1 MKVKEIIEHLKKYD
15 EDDSV
20 VIAWWDRDS
29 FDPDLV
35 NNPSLNWESACY
47 IMDDIDWS
55 LTHDEIEDALKT
67 FLEEDLNK

>member
-1 MKVKEIIEHLKKYD
+1 MKVKEIIEHLKNNYD

-35 NNPSLNWESACY
+35 NDPSLDWESACSF
-47 IMDDIDWS
+47 MDDIDWS
-55 LTHDEIEDALKT
+55 GIHDEIEQALET
-67 FLEEDLNK
+67 FLRK

>member
-1 MKVKEIIEHLKKYD
+1 MKVKEIIEQLKNNYD

-20 VIAWWDRDS
+20 VIAWWDKES

-47 IMDDIDWS
+47 RMDDIDWHS
-55 LTHDEIEDALKT
+55 TYEKIADV
-67 FLEEDLNK
+67 LETWLEVEQ